1 MEFLMKEN
9 NTKSVPRLI
18 MGIGHH
24 LKMRIDEKLS
34 QNNLTVSQ
42 FKVLAFLWQHNNEK
56 INQKQIHEFLEIKPS
71 SMTKL
76 IRLLQGKKLIKKEID
91 PDDSRNKIIKLT
103 EKGMDIKRICLQNM
117 KQSESYLLDDFTQQE
132 IDTLI
137 CLLLKIKK
145 KIKN

>member
-1 MEFLMKEN
+1 MNEN
-9 NTKSVPRLI
+9 NTKSIPRLI

-42 FKVLAFLWQHNNEK
+42 FKVLAFLWKHDNKKN
-56 INQKQIHEFLEIKPS
+56 NQKQIHEFLEIKPS

-76 IRLLQGKKLIKKEID
+76 IRLLQGKNLIRKEID

-145 KIKN
+145 KIRN

>member
-1 MEFLMKEN
+1 MKEN

>member
-1 MEFLMKEN
+1 MKESD
-9 NTKSVPRLI
+9 TKSVPRLI

-42 FKVLAFLWQHNNEK
+42 FKVLAFLWKHDNEK
-56 INQKQIHEFLEIKPS
+56 INQKKIHEFLEIKPS

-76 IRLLQGKKLIKKEID
+76 IRLLQGKNLIRKEID

-103 EKGMDIKRICLQNM
+103 EKGMDIKRICLENM
-117 KQSESYLLDDFTQQE
+117 KQSESYLLDDFTQPE

-137 CLLLKIKK
+137 YLLLKIKK